1 MAANPTVSPIDVRRY
16 NSRAWDVAVELG
28 SEWTLPVD
36 AATVAAARRGDWSIL
51 LTPVKPIPADW
62 FPPFDNARIL
72 CLASGG
78 GQQGPI
84 LAAAGE
90 AVGASVVVFDNSPR
104 QLERDREVARRDKL
118 PLKTVE
124 GDMRDLSPFADATFD
139 LIVHPCSNLF
149 VPDVRPVWREAAR
162 VLKPGGV
169 LLSGFINPILYLFD
183 QKKADDGVLEVRHRL
198 PYSDLTSISP
208 EERKEY
214 MAAQEALEFGHTLT
228 DQIAG
233 QIEAGLVITGFYEDG
248 WPGMALHEFTEMFI
262 GTRATKI

>member
-1 MAANPTVSPIDVRRY
+1 MAFDFDIRRH
-16 NSRAWDVAVELG
+16 NSMAWDEAVEMG

-36 AATVAAARRGDWSIL
+36 AATVAAARRGRWSIV
-51 LTPVKPIPADW
+51 LTPTKPVPGEW
-62 FPPFDNARIL
+62 FPPFANANIL

-90 AVGASVVVFDNSPR
+90 AAGVSVIVFDNSPR
-104 QLERDREVARRDKL
+104 QLARDREVARRDKL
-118 PLKTVE
+118 SLKTVE
-124 GDMRDLSPFADATFD
+124 GDMRDLSRFADATFD

-149 VPDVRPVWREAAR
+149 VPDVNPVWREAAR

-169 LLSGFINPILYLFD
+169 LLAGFANPILYLFD

-208 EERKEY
+208 AERLEYLAAKE
-214 MAAQEALEFGHTLT
+214 AVEFGHTLT
-228 DQIAG
+228 DQIGG
-233 QIEAGLVITGFYEDG
+233 QIDAGFAITGFYEDG
-248 WPGMALHEFTEMFI
+248 WPGLALHEYTEMFI
-262 GTRATKI
+262 ATRSVKWQ

>member
-1 MAANPTVSPIDVRRY
+1 MALEFDIRRH
-16 NSRAWDVAVELG
+16 NSMAWDQAVEMG

-36 AATVAAARRGDWSIL
+36 AATVAAARRGRWSIV
-51 LTPVKPIPADW
+51 LTPTKPVPAEW
-62 FPPFDNARIL
+62 FPSFANANIL

-78 GQQGPI
+78 GQQGPT

-90 AVGASVVVFDNSPR
+90 SVGASVIVFDNSPR

-124 GDMRDLSPFADATFD
+124 GDMRDLSRFADGSFD

-149 VPDVRPVWREAAR
+149 VPDVNPVWREAAR

-169 LLSGFINPILYLFD
+169 LMSGFINPILYLFD

-198 PYSDLTSISP
+198 PYSDLTSITP
-208 EERKEY
+208 EERLEY
-214 MAAQEALEFGHTLT
+214 LNANEAVEFGHTLT
-228 DQIAG
+228 DQIGG
-233 QIEAGLVITGFYEDG
+233 QIEAGLAITGFYEDG
-248 WPGMALHEFTEMFI
+248 WPGLALHEYMEMFI
-262 GTRATKI
+262 ATRAAKR